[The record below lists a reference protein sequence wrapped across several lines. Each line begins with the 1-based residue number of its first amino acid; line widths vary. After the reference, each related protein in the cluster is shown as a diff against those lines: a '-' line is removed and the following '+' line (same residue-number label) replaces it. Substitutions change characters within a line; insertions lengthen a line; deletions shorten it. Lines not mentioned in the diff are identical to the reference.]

1 MPHRQVPED
10 AAEEGKLGYTT
21 LKRVVWHESFLKFL
35 EHIAQYSKTGYS
47 YKCYNNIPRWLFPV
61 ILILSADYEEQ

>member
-10 AAEEGKLGYTT
+10 AAEEGKLRYTT

-47 YKCYNNIPRWLFPV
+47 YKCYNNIP
-61 ILILSADYEEQ
+61 